1 MTNSICMAANLS
13 FLACMCVCVVCV
25 LQRCYPFRY
34 VNHAENKLFIVAV
47 FPKFSMHVLVVNV
60 LWVGFLR
67 TVTYLP
73 YIPQPTENLFVFIFS
88 FPLNKYIARAEGKNV
103 ALCMLKWQTPH
114 FTACLYATYTKPE
127 HLI

>member
-1 MTNSICMAANLS
+1 MHGCKRVVFS
-13 FLACMCVCVVCV
+13 VCV

-60 LWVGFLR
+60 LGVVFC
-67 TVTYLP
+67 VYVFTYT
-73 YIPQPTENLFVFIFS
+73 YQPAENLFVFIFS

-114 FTACLYATYTKPE
+114 FAACLYMQPTQTGVPNLNKC
-127 HLI
+127 ITF